1 MLHSILIGLDC
12 TLHDSSTVQLGIEWA
27 QRYDAL
33 LVGLGSSTS
42 RASPGRRRCSW
53 EGYPTPIRSSI
64 RLGWRT
70 PATRWI
76 KPWSNS
82 ALRCAEAGVACK
94 ALEDVG
100 SPCEQL
106 VLQSQRYDLILLGR
120 QTRFHFEIQDQ
131 HNDTVPRVLKSSPRP
146 VVLVPETWSEGRSV
160 VIAYDESFQAARAL
174 SEFQNAGLSGS
185 LDVHVVSIH
194 ADRLKAARQA
204 ERAVD
209 YLRFHAIKATAH
221 PLILSGSPSEMIL
234 EQTRQLEAGLLV
246 IGAYGQPTY
255 RELILGSVTKAL
267 LRDSPVP
274 LFLFH

>member
-1 MLHSILIGLDC
+1 MLRSILIGLDC

-27 QRYDAL
+27 RRYDAL
-33 LVGLGSSTS
+33 LVGLGIIDEPTIA
-42 RASPGRRRCSW
+42 RAAPMLLG
-53 EGYPTPIRSSI
+53 GVPYTDPILYQARMEDA
-64 RLGWRT
+64 RHQVDQALEQF
-70 PATRWI
+70 
-76 KPWSNS
+76 

-246 IGAYGQPTY
+246 MGAYGQPTY